1 MVHGSLVRNVS
12 REQVLFTYFSFPLI
26 PCFIFFLL
34 GFHAHTLCSK
44 MTTSQETLM
53 EEAFSLLQ
61 KNGTIP
67 PESIPTA
74 LRAAGLNPS
83 EEVIRDLQK
92 QGGKGSQ
99 ALDKDG
105 YKKLVGEMDDQA
117 DTLESVLEA
126 FRVFDKNLNGTVST
140 NEFRHIMTSMGEK
153 YTDDEFRELVQ
164 GFDNG
169 GVVEYA
175 ELAKKMLLP
184 FLEHGNPADF
194 IDKVK

>member
-1 MVHGSLVRNVS
+1 
-12 REQVLFTYFSFPLI
+12 
-26 PCFIFFLL
+26 
-34 GFHAHTLCSK
+34 
-44 MTTSQETLM
+44 MTHSQETLM
-53 EEAFSLLQ
+53 DEAFSLLQ
-61 KNGTIP
+61 KNGSIP

-83 EEVIRDLQK
+83 EEVVRDLQK
-92 QGGKGSQ
+92 EGGKGSQ
-99 ALDKDG
+99 PLDKEG
-105 YKKLVGEMDDQA
+105 YKKLVSEMDDQA

-169 GVVEYA
+169 GVIQYT

-184 FLEHGNPADF
+184 FLDHGNPADF

>member
-1 MVHGSLVRNVS
+1 M
-12 REQVLFTYFSFPLI
+12 PI
-26 PCFIFFLL
+26 
-34 GFHAHTLCSK
+34 
-44 MTTSQETLM
+44 SQDTLM

-61 KNGTIP
+61 KNGAIP

-83 EEVIRDLQK
+83 EEVIRELQ
-92 QGGKGSQ
+92 QEGGKGAQ
-99 ALDKDG
+99 PLDKDA
-105 YKKLVGEMDDQA
+105 YKKLVAEMDDQA

-153 YTDDEFRELVQ
+153 YTDEEFRELVQ

-169 GVVEYA
+169 GVVQYA

-194 IDKVK
+194 VDQVK